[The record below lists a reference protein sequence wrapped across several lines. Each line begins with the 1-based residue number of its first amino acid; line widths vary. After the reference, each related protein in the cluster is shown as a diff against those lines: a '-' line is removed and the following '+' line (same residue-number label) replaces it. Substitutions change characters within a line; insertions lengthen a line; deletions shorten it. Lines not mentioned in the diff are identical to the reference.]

1 MDNFRNQEPFAKQ
14 GLYDPRF
21 EHDNCGI
28 GSVVNIN
35 GIKSRQVV
43 DNALSIVETLEH
55 RAGKDAEG
63 KTGDGVGILLQISH
77 EFFKTETAKLGFD
90 IGEERDYGVGMFFFP
105 QNNLKRMQA
114 MKLFEIVIEKEGMEF
129 LGWREVP
136 TNPSVIGQKALDS
149 MPYIMQ
155 GFVKRPENVEK
166 GLPFDRKLYVAR
178 RVFEQS
184 NEETYVVSLSSR
196 TIVYKGMFL
205 VKELRQFFYDLQS
218 EKYTSAIA
226 TVHSRFSTNTNPSWQ
241 KAHPN
246 RIIVHNGEI
255 NTITGNADRML
266 AREDSISS
274 DIFKDDIDK
283 VFPIVDTNGSD
294 SARLDNSLEF
304 MMMAG
309 IPLPL
314 AVMITIPEPWE
325 NGKTISNTRRDFY
338 QYYATMMEPW
348 DGPASIIF
356 SDGDIVGAVLD
367 RNGLRPSRYYI
378 TTDGFLVLSSEV
390 GCIDIPPEKVLVK
403 ERLRPGKMLL
413 VDTTKGKLIDD
424 TDIKDYYSH
433 RQPYGEW
440 LDNNLVH
447 LKDLKIPN
455 KNVIHF
461 DDEQLVRLQKA
472 FGYTYEEIRTSILPM
487 AKNGTEPIAAMGA
500 DVPIPPLAD
509 EKAPLFNYFK
519 QLFAQVT
526 NPPFDAIR
534 EEIVTDTSVYIGSD
548 GNILDEKPENCHV
561 LKIHNPILTNTD
573 MLKIKNMNVP
583 GIKPAVIPLTY
594 YKNTNLAKAIDQLF
608 LKADKAYKDGANILI
623 LSDRGVDEY
632 HVAIPSLLAV
642 SALQQHLVSTKK
654 RTSVSMLLES
664 AEPCEIHHFATLL
677 GYGACAI
684 NPYLAQET
692 IRNLVDTGAL
702 DKDYYAAVYDYNSAV
717 LHGISKDCF

>member
-325 NGKTISNTRRDFY
+325 NSKTISNTRRDFY

-487 AKNGTEPIAAMGA
+487 AKNGIEPIAAMGA

-702 DKDYYAAVYDYNSAV
+702 DKDYYA
-717 LHGISKDCF
+717 